1 MADLSPGVPNALRP
15 LVRRIVSPTG
25 TNTYLVGID
34 EIAVID
40 PGSADPD
47 HVDAIVG
54 CGGDRIRWVLV
65 TSTARGHAE
74 GAAAVA
80 ARTGAEVLG
89 FGAGDGFVPDVEI
102 GEGYEL
108 EATEFR
114 LLALHTPGMAAD
126 HLCYLLE
133 DDRILVAGDL
143 VRGDECGDHLA
154 APADLDAAGWL
165 ASIERLSKLR
175 PPLRGI
181 APGHGHFIDDA
192 KAALAQELRAA

>member
-1 MADLSPGVPNALRP
+1 MADLTPGVPNALRP
-15 LVRRIVSPTG
+15 LIRRIVSPTG
-25 TNTYLVGID
+25 VNTYLVGID

-89 FGAGDGFVPDVEI
+89 FASTDGFVPHVEI

-114 LLALHTPGMAAD
+114 LLALHTPGVAAD

-133 DDRILVAGDL
+133 DDRILVSGDL
-143 VRGDECGDHLA
+143 VRGEEGGELT
-154 APADLDAAGWL
+154 PVDLDSASWQ

-181 APGHGHFIDDA
+181 APGRGHFVDDA
-192 KAALAQELRAA
+192 KAALAHESRAA